1 MIKLPEIK
9 LQCLKYLVDL
19 KQILNQKQ
27 MKTNPLHQW
36 TKILLIVLGIG
47 LIITI
52 FVPIW
57 SIYLNAPQYPE
68 GLAMFIHANKVS
80 GEYEII
86 NGLNHYI
93 GMKEIHA
100 DEFWEFKILPFA
112 LAFFA
117 ALCFLA
123 AFLNSRKILYAVT
136 TLFLLFGVGF
146 VFDFWRWLY
155 DYGHN
160 LNPHAAIIVPGMSY
174 QPPLLGYK
182 QLLNFEV
189 WSYPNIGGGIM
200 IGAGVILF
208 ILAIMEF
215 KMAKKSV

>member
-1 MIKLPEIK
+1 
-9 LQCLKYLVDL
+9 
-19 KQILNQKQ
+19 
-27 MKTNPLHQW
+27 MKTNSLHKI
-36 TKILLIVLGIG
+36 TKILLAVLGIG
-47 LIITI
+47 LVISI

-57 SIYLNAPQYPE
+57 SIYLSAPQYPE
-68 GLAMFIHANKVS
+68 GLAMFIHADKVS

-112 LAFFA
+112 LGLFA
-117 ALCFLA
+117 VLCFLA
-123 AFLNSRKILYAVT
+123 AFLNSRKILY
-136 TLFLLFGVGF
+136 TLTGIYLLFGVGF
-146 VFDFWRWLY
+146 VIDFWRWLY

-174 QPPLLGYK
+174 QPPLFGYK

-200 IGAGVILF
+200 IATGVILI
-208 ILAIMEF
+208 ILAFMENR
-215 KMAKKSV
+215 MAKKAI

>member
-1 MIKLPEIK
+1 
-9 LQCLKYLVDL
+9 
-19 KQILNQKQ
+19 
-27 MKTNPLHQW
+27 MKTNAIQKW
-36 TKILLIVLGIG
+36 SKVLLILLGIG
-47 LIITI
+47 LIVSI

-57 SIYLNAPQYPE
+57 SIFLNAPQYPE
-68 GLAMFIHANKVS
+68 GLAMYIHSNKVS
-80 GEYEII
+80 GEYSII

-100 DEFWEFKILPFA
+100 DEFWEFTILPYALGIFA
-112 LAFFA
+112 I
-117 ALCFLA
+117 LCFLA
-123 AFLNSRKILYAVT
+123 AFLNSRKILY
-136 TLFLLFGVGF
+136 TLTGVYLLFGVGF

-160 LNPHAAIIVPGMSY
+160 LNPQAAIIVPGMSY

-215 KMAKKSV
+215 KLAKKSV

>member
-1 MIKLPEIK
+1 
-9 LQCLKYLVDL
+9 
-19 KQILNQKQ
+19 
-27 MKTNPLHQW
+27 MKTVPLLKI
-36 TKILLIVLGIG
+36 TKILLMVLGVALVIA
-47 LIITI
+47 I

-57 SIYLNAPQYPE
+57 SIFLNAPQYPE
-68 GLAMFIHANKVS
+68 GLAMYIHSNKVS

-112 LAFFA
+112 LGFFA
-117 ALCFLA
+117 IMCFLA
-123 AFLNSRKILYAVT
+123 AFLNRRKLLYAVT
-136 TLFLLFGVGF
+136 GIFLLFGVGF

-200 IGAGVILF
+200 IATGVILF
-208 ILAIMEF
+208 ILAIVEF
-215 KMAKKSV
+215 KNAKKTV

>member
-1 MIKLPEIK
+1 
-9 LQCLKYLVDL
+9 
-19 KQILNQKQ
+19 
-27 MKTNPLHQW
+27 MKTNNLNTI
-36 TKILLIVLGIG
+36 TKTLLVVLGIG
-47 LIITI
+47 LIISMY
-52 FVPIW
+52 VPIW

-68 GLAMFIHANKVS
+68 GLAMFIHSNKVS

-117 ALCFLA
+117 LLCFLTVI
-123 AFLNSRKILYAVT
+123 LKSRKILY
-136 TLFLLFGVGF
+136 TLTGIYLLFGVGF
-146 VFDFWRWLY
+146 VIDFWRWLY

-160 LNPHAAIIVPGMSY
+160 LNPQAAIVVPGMSY
-174 QPPLLGYK
+174 QPPLFGYK

-200 IGAGVILF
+200 IAAGLILS
-208 ILAIMEF
+208 ILAIIEF
-215 KMAKKSV
+215 RNTKADA

>member
-1 MIKLPEIK
+1 
-9 LQCLKYLVDL
+9 
-19 KQILNQKQ
+19 
-27 MKTNPLHQW
+27 MKTNAIQKW
-36 TKILLIVLGIG
+36 SKVLLILLGIG
-47 LIITI
+47 LIVSI

-57 SIYLNAPQYPE
+57 SIFLNAPQYPE
-68 GLAMFIHANKVS
+68 GLAMYIHSNKVS
-80 GEYEII
+80 GEYSII

-100 DEFWEFKILPFA
+100 DEFWEFTILPYALGIFA
-112 LAFFA
+112 I
-117 ALCFLA
+117 LCFLA
-123 AFLNSRKILYAVT
+123 AFLNSRKILY
-136 TLFLLFGVGF
+136 TLTGVYLLFGVGF

-160 LNPHAAIIVPGMSY
+160 LNPQAAIIVPGMSY

-200 IGAGVILF
+200 IATGVILI
-208 ILAIMEF
+208 ILAFVENRI
-215 KMAKKSV
+215 AKKAV

>member
-1 MIKLPEIK
+1 
-9 LQCLKYLVDL
+9 
-19 KQILNQKQ
+19 
-27 MKTNPLHQW
+27 MKTNAIQKW
-36 TKILLIVLGIG
+36 SKILLILLGIG
-47 LIITI
+47 LIVAI

-68 GLAMFIHANKVS
+68 GLAMFIHADKIS
-80 GEYEII
+80 GEYAII

-100 DEFWEFKILPFA
+100 DEFWEFKILPYALGIFA
-112 LAFFA
+112 L
-117 ALCFLA
+117 LCFLA
-123 AFLNSRKILYAVT
+123 AFLNSRKLLY
-136 TLFLLFGVGF
+136 TLTGIYLLFGVGF

-174 QPPLLGYK
+174 QPPLFGYK

-200 IGAGVILF
+200 IGAGVILI
-208 ILAIMEF
+208 ILALMENRI
-215 KMAKKSV
+215 AKKAV

>member
-1 MIKLPEIK
+1 
-9 LQCLKYLVDL
+9 
-19 KQILNQKQ
+19 
-27 MKTNPLHQW
+27 MKTNPIHPW
-36 TKILLIVLGIG
+36 SRILLILLGLA

-57 SIYLNAPQYPE
+57 SIYLSAPQYPE
-68 GLAMFIHANKVS
+68 GLAMFIHADKVS
-80 GEYEII
+80 GEYAII

-100 DEFWEFKILPFA
+100 DEFWEFKVLPYA

-117 ALCFLA
+117 LLCLLA
-123 AFLNSRKILYAVT
+123 ALLRNRIIIY
-136 TLFLLFGVGF
+136 TLTGIYMLFGIGF

-160 LNPHAAIIVPGMSY
+160 LNPNAAIVVPGMSY
-174 QPPLLGYK
+174 QPPLFGYK

-189 WSYPNIGGGIM
+189 WSYPNIGGVIM
-200 IGAGVILF
+200 MAAGVIL
-208 ILAIMEF
+208 ITLAIIEF
-215 KMAKKSV
+215 RRAKNASL

>member
-1 MIKLPEIK
+1 
-9 LQCLKYLVDL
+9 
-19 KQILNQKQ
+19 
-27 MKTNPLHQW
+27 MKTSNLHLW
-36 TKILLIVLGIG
+36 SRILLAVLGVA
-47 LIITI
+47 LVVAI

-68 GLAMFIHANKVS
+68 GLAMFIHADKVS
-80 GEYEII
+80 GEYAII

-100 DEFWEFKILPFA
+100 DEFWEFKVLPYA

-117 ALCFLA
+117 LLSILA
-123 AFLNSRKILYAVT
+123 AALNSRKILYIFTAI
-136 TLFLLFGVGF
+136 FMAFGIGF

-160 LNPHAAIIVPGMSY
+160 LNPNAAIVVPGMSY

-182 QLLNFEV
+182 KLLNFEV
-189 WSYPNIGGGIM
+189 WSYPNAG
-200 IGAGVILF
+200 GVIMMAAGLILL
-208 ILAIMEF
+208 ILAFVEF
-215 KMAKKSV
+215 RRAKTARQTSVTV

>member
-1 MIKLPEIK
+1 
-9 LQCLKYLVDL
+9 
-19 KQILNQKQ
+19 
-27 MKTNPLHQW
+27 MKTNSLHKI
-36 TKILLIVLGIG
+36 TKILLAVLGIG
-47 LIITI
+47 LVISI

-57 SIYLNAPQYPE
+57 SIYLSAPQYPE
-68 GLAMFIHANKVS
+68 GLAMFIHADKVS

-112 LAFFA
+112 LGPFA
-117 ALCFLA
+117 VLCFLA
-123 AFLNSRKILYAVT
+123 AFLNSRKILY
-136 TLFLLFGVGF
+136 TLTGIYLLFGVGF
-146 VFDFWRWLY
+146 VIDFWRWLY

-174 QPPLLGYK
+174 QPPLFGYK

-200 IGAGVILF
+200 IATGVILI
-208 ILAIMEF
+208 ILAFMENR
-215 KMAKKSV
+215 MAKKAI

>member
-1 MIKLPEIK
+1 
-9 LQCLKYLVDL
+9 
-19 KQILNQKQ
+19 
-27 MKTNPLHQW
+27 MKTNSLHKI
-36 TKILLIVLGIG
+36 TKILLAVLGIG
-47 LIITI
+47 LVISI

-57 SIYLNAPQYPE
+57 SIYLSAPQYPE
-68 GLAMFIHANKVS
+68 GLAMFIHADKVS

-112 LAFFA
+112 LGLFA
-117 ALCFLA
+117 VLCFLA
-123 AFLNSRKILYAVT
+123 AFLNSRKILY
-136 TLFLLFGVGF
+136 TLTGIYLLFGVGF
-146 VFDFWRWLY
+146 VIDFWRWLY

-174 QPPLLGYK
+174 QPPLFGYK

-200 IGAGVILF
+200 IATGVILI
-208 ILAIMEF
+208 ILAFVENR
-215 KMAKKSV
+215 MAKKAI

>member
-1 MIKLPEIK
+1 
-9 LQCLKYLVDL
+9 
-19 KQILNQKQ
+19 
-27 MKTNPLHQW
+27 MKTNSLHQFS
-36 TKILLIVLGIG
+36 KILLIVLGVA
-47 LIITI
+47 LVVAI

-68 GLAMFIHANKVS
+68 GLAMFIYTNKIG

-117 ALCFLA
+117 AACLLA
-123 AFLNSRKILYAVT
+123 AFLNSRKILYTVT
-136 TLFLLFGVGF
+136 AIFLLFGVGF
-146 VFDFWRWLY
+146 VYDFWRWLY

-160 LNPHAAIIVPGMSY
+160 LNPHAAIVVPGMSY

-189 WSYPNIGGGIM
+189 WSYPNIGGIIM
-200 IGAGVILF
+200 ISTGVILL
-208 ILAIMEF
+208 ILAFVEF
-215 KMAKKSV
+215 KRAKAA

>member
-1 MIKLPEIK
+1 
-9 LQCLKYLVDL
+9 
-19 KQILNQKQ
+19 
-27 MKTNPLHQW
+27 MKTVPLLKI
-36 TKILLIVLGIG
+36 TKILLMVLGVALVIA
-47 LIITI
+47 I

-57 SIYLNAPQYPE
+57 SIFLNAPQYPE
-68 GLAMFIHANKVS
+68 GLAMYIHSNKVS

-112 LAFFA
+112 LGFFA
-117 ALCFLA
+117 LMCFLA
-123 AFLNSRKILYAVT
+123 AFLNRRKLLYAVT
-136 TLFLLFGVGF
+136 AIFLLFGVGF

-200 IGAGVILF
+200 IATGVILF
-208 ILAIMEF
+208 ILAIVEF
-215 KMAKKSV
+215 KNAKKTV

>member
-1 MIKLPEIK
+1 
-9 LQCLKYLVDL
+9 
-19 KQILNQKQ
+19 
-27 MKTNPLHQW
+27 MKTNSLHKI
-36 TKILLIVLGIG
+36 TKILLSVLGIG
-47 LIITI
+47 LVISI

-57 SIYLNAPQYPE
+57 SIYLSAPQYPE
-68 GLAMFIHANKVS
+68 GLAMFIHADKVS

-112 LAFFA
+112 LGLFA
-117 ALCFLA
+117 VLCFLA
-123 AFLNSRKILYAVT
+123 AFLNSRKILY
-136 TLFLLFGVGF
+136 TLTGIYLLFGVGF
-146 VFDFWRWLY
+146 VIDFWRWLY

-174 QPPLLGYK
+174 QPPLVGYK

-200 IGAGVILF
+200 IATGVILI
-208 ILAIMEF
+208 ILAFVEN
-215 KMAKKSV
+215 KMAKKAI

>member
-1 MIKLPEIK
+1 
-9 LQCLKYLVDL
+9 
-19 KQILNQKQ
+19 
-27 MKTNPLHQW
+27 MKTINLQKW
-36 TKILLIVLGIG
+36 TKVLLILLGIG
-47 LIITI
+47 LIVAI

-68 GLAMFIHANKVS
+68 GLAMFIYSNKVG
-80 GEYEII
+80 GEFEII

-100 DEFWEFKILPFA
+100 DEFWEFTILPFA
-112 LAFFA
+112 LGIFA
-117 ALCFLA
+117 IICFLT
-123 AFLNSRKILYAVT
+123 AFLNSRKM
-136 TLFLLFGVGF
+136 LFALTGIYLLFGVGF
-146 VFDFWRWLY
+146 VIDFWRWLY

-200 IGAGVILF
+200 IAAGVFLI
-208 ILAIMEF
+208 ILAFVEF
-215 KMAKKSV
+215 KRAKKAA

>member
-1 MIKLPEIK
+1 
-9 LQCLKYLVDL
+9 
-19 KQILNQKQ
+19 
-27 MKTNPLHQW
+27 MKTNSIQKW
-36 TKILLIVLGIG
+36 SKILLILLGIG
-47 LIITI
+47 LIVAI

-57 SIYLNAPQYPE
+57 SIYLSAPQYPE
-68 GLAMFIHANKVS
+68 GLAMFIHSNKVT
-80 GEYEII
+80 GEYSII

-112 LAFFA
+112 LGFFA
-117 ALCFLA
+117 IMCFLA
-123 AFLNSRKILYAVT
+123 AFLNSRKILNILT
-136 TLFLLFGVGF
+136 GIFLLFGVGF

-174 QPPLLGYK
+174 QPPLIGYK

-189 WSYPNIGGGIM
+189 WSYPNVGGGIM
-200 IGAGVILF
+200 IAAGVILI
-208 ILAIMEF
+208 ILAFMENRI
-215 KMAKKSV
+215 AKKAV

>member
-1 MIKLPEIK
+1 
-9 LQCLKYLVDL
+9 
-19 KQILNQKQ
+19 
-27 MKTNPLHQW
+27 MKTNSLHQW

-52 FVPIW
+52 FVPIV

-68 GLAMFIHANKVS
+68 GLAMFIHENKVS

-123 AFLNSRKILYAVT
+123 AFLNSRKILYVVT

-208 ILAIMEF
+208 ILAFMEF

>member
-1 MIKLPEIK
+1 
-9 LQCLKYLVDL
+9 
-19 KQILNQKQ
+19 
-27 MKTNPLHQW
+27 MKTNSIQKW
-36 TKILLIVLGIG
+36 SKILLIILGVG
-47 LIITI
+47 LIVAI

-68 GLAMFIHANKVS
+68 GLAMFIHADKVS
-80 GEYEII
+80 GEYSII

-112 LAFFA
+112 LGFFA
-117 ALCFLA
+117 LLCFTA
-123 AFLNSRKILYAVT
+123 AFLKSRKILNILTGIY
-136 TLFLLFGVGF
+136 LLFGVGF

-174 QPPLLGYK
+174 QPPLIGYK

-189 WSYPNIGGGIM
+189 WSYPNLGGAIM
-200 IGAGVILF
+200 IAAGVILI
-208 ILAIMEF
+208 ILAFMENRI
-215 KMAKKSV
+215 AKKAV

>member
-1 MIKLPEIK
+1 
-9 LQCLKYLVDL
+9 
-19 KQILNQKQ
+19 
-27 MKTNPLHQW
+27 MKTLPLHQW
-36 TKILLIVLGIG
+36 TRITLVILGIA
-47 LIITI
+47 LAVAI

-68 GLAMFIHANKVS
+68 GLAMFIHSNKVS
-80 GEYEII
+80 GEYKII

-100 DEFWEFKILPFA
+100 DEFWEFKILPYA

-123 AFLNSRKILYAVT
+123 AFMNSRKILYFVT
-136 TLFLLFGVGF
+136 SLFLLFGVGF
-146 VFDFWRWLY
+146 VIDFWRWLY

-160 LNPHAAIIVPGMSY
+160 LNPNAAIIVPGMSY

-200 IGAGVILF
+200 IGAGVILI
-208 ILAIMEF
+208 ILAFVEF
-215 KMAKKSV
+215 RAAKKAVYILPAKSIKF

>member
-1 MIKLPEIK
+1 
-9 LQCLKYLVDL
+9 
-19 KQILNQKQ
+19 
-27 MKTNPLHQW
+27 MKTVPLLKI
-36 TKILLIVLGIG
+36 TKILLMVLGVG
-47 LIITI
+47 LVIAI

-57 SIYLNAPQYPE
+57 SIFLNAPQYPE
-68 GLAMFIHANKVS
+68 GLAMYIHSNKVS

-112 LAFFA
+112 LGFFA
-117 ALCFLA
+117 LMCFLA
-123 AFLNSRKILYAVT
+123 AFLNRRKLLYAVT
-136 TLFLLFGVGF
+136 AIFLLFGVGF

-200 IGAGVILF
+200 IATGVILF
-208 ILAIMEF
+208 ILAIVEF
-215 KMAKKSV
+215 KNAKKTV

>member
-1 MIKLPEIK
+1 
-9 LQCLKYLVDL
+9 
-19 KQILNQKQ
+19 
-27 MKTNPLHQW
+27 MKTVPLLKI
-36 TKILLIVLGIG
+36 TKILLMVLGVG
-47 LIITI
+47 LVIAI

-57 SIYLNAPQYPE
+57 SIFLNAPQYPE
-68 GLAMFIHANKVS
+68 GLAMYIHSNKVS

-112 LAFFA
+112 LGFFA
-117 ALCFLA
+117 IMCFLA
-123 AFLNSRKILYAVT
+123 AFLNRRKLLYAVT
-136 TLFLLFGVGF
+136 GIFLLFGVGF

-200 IGAGVILF
+200 IATGVILF
-208 ILAIMEF
+208 ILAIVEF
-215 KMAKKSV
+215 KNAKKTV

>member
-1 MIKLPEIK
+1 
-9 LQCLKYLVDL
+9 
-19 KQILNQKQ
+19 
-27 MKTNPLHQW
+27 MKTNSLHKI
-36 TKILLIVLGIG
+36 TKILLSVLGIG
-47 LIITI
+47 LVISI

-57 SIYLNAPQYPE
+57 SIYLSAPQYPE
-68 GLAMFIHANKVS
+68 GLAMFIHADKVS

-112 LAFFA
+112 LGLFA
-117 ALCFLA
+117 VLCFLA
-123 AFLNSRKILYAVT
+123 AFLNSRKILY
-136 TLFLLFGVGF
+136 TLTGIYLLFGVGF
-146 VFDFWRWLY
+146 VIDFWRWLY

-174 QPPLLGYK
+174 QPPLFGYK

-200 IGAGVILF
+200 IATGVILI
-208 ILAIMEF
+208 ILAFVENR
-215 KMAKKSV
+215 MAKKAI